1 MSFIK
6 MKRIVAQILI
16 VALLL
21 PGFNVQAVTN
31 TVPSQEKTEESTP
44 VNSTENVEKAE
55 ETQEENSITTD
66 SKSKEEELQKKE
78 EVSVEEKT
86 QEEAKTQTEEK
97 KSTSEKASENKV
109 VNEVENKAQ
118 VEEKE
123 TVKDEAL
130 PAKGTKYQKKKAV
143 NTRIRTFSMATV
155 DEPEEYKLK
164 RAALEDLEVLVPL
177 TNKDYELTIANSDGS
192 YEFVEAY
199 ESLDAAKTAANKLKN
214 TNSITAS
221 QVPEVINYSGNTVYT
236 TNQMGRLIIYTNNSP
251 KYSGNVNLYTDSS
264 LTKAFTYVNVGYVED
279 VPILETTDKAAK
291 IMVSGYVGW
300 IPNDVKSGTYNVKPV
315 STSKATNPS
324 YYIVKNGELV
334 HYISFHLESKAG
346 TSGYSIVLGKAPSFL
361 KEGKKYLSYDGKY
374 FYEYTESNRSAILD
388 KIISDYKK
396 GTRTNSVNNNNPFY
410 LYYLNLPFRSKT
422 VYSASDLNNYINNV
436 MKSYPNSKLKNL
448 GQALKDVESKYGV
461 NALLTL
467 GIAINE
473 SGYGNSNIARTK
485 NNLFGLQAYDANTD
499 AASSFASPA
508 DSVVDF
514 AKNYISRGY
523 ADPADW
529 RYYGGFLGNK
539 NRGANVKY
547 ASDPFWGEK
556 AAKYAYEVDK
566 YLSGGN
572 SNLRDTNSKQI
583 GMATANNSVIT
594 KGGTLLYNVT
604 NDLNQWGAYTNTPFV
619 INDLQKVTM
628 NGKQYYEIFPERTTA
643 LGAGGATNKFTGNYD
658 WNQKGHILASNI
670 DLVNVFT
677 PQVEKRYGVNRYD
690 TAVQLSK
697 SSFTKAE
704 TVVIAYGYGFADGLA
719 ATPIASH
726 YNAPLLLVEKGSVPN
741 SVKNEIKRLG
751 AKNVIIA
758 GGTGVVTS
766 KVENQLKSLGITKV
780 TRLGGKNRYETALEI
795 AKYIDTN
802 LYDVE
807 NIVVSYGYGEA
818 DALSIAPVAGR
829 DKMPIILVEKNS
841 IPTSV
846 NNWLKS
852 EDINNAYIIG
862 GTGVVSTNTFSKV
875 KELTKQDISKNRL
888 GGANRYETN
897 AKVVERFY
905 SGVVNRTY
913 ITKGDPLADA
923 LTAGVVASRNE
934 SPVILSDRTLRDA
947 QKSVLK
953 KMTTNRI
960 VQVGGDVSQTSVQNL
975 KELLSRT
982 E

>member
-97 KSTSEKASENKV
+97 KPTSEKASENKV

-264 LTKAFTYVNVGYVED
+264 LTSAFTYINVGSVED
-279 VPILETTDKAAK
+279 VAILETTSKAAK
-291 IMVSGYVGW
+291 IMVSGFVGW
-300 IPNDVKSGTYNVKPV
+300 IPNDVASGTYNIRPV
-315 STSKATNPS
+315 STSKASNPS
-324 YYIVKNGELV
+324 YYTVKGGELV
-334 HYISFHLESKAG
+334 HYISFNLEAKAD
-346 TSGYSIVLGKAPSFL
+346 TSGHAIVLGKAPSYL
-361 KEGKKYLSYDGKY
+361 KEGKRYLSYDGRH
-374 FYEYTESNRSAILD
+374 FYEYTESNRSDRLD
-388 KIISDYKK
+388 RMISDYKK
-396 GTRTNSVNNNNPFY
+396 GARTNSVNNNNPFY

-594 KGGTLLYNVT
+594 KGGSLLYNVT
-604 NDLNQWGAYTNTPFV
+604 NDLNQWGAYTNTPFI
-619 INDLQKVTM
+619 INDLQRVTI
-628 NGKQYYEIFPERTTA
+628 NGKEYYEILPERTTA
-643 LGAGGATNKFTGNYD
+643 LGEGGATNKFTGNYD
-658 WNQKGHILASNI
+658 WNQKGYILASNI
-670 DLVNVFT
+670 NLVNVFSPT
-677 PQVEKRYGVNRYD
+677 VQQVYGNTRYD
-690 TAVQLSK
+690 TAVRLSQNSFK
-697 SSFTKAE
+697 SAD
-704 TVVIAYGYGFADGLA
+704 TVVIVNGLGLADGLA

-726 YNAPLLLVEKGSVPN
+726 YKAPLLLVEKGRVPN
-741 SVKNEIKRLG
+741 SVKDEIKRLG
-751 AKNVIIA
+751 AKNVIIV
-758 GGTGVVTS
+758 GGTGVVT
-766 KVENQLKSLGITKV
+766 ENVNKELHSLGIKKI
-780 TRLGGKNRYETALEI
+780 TRLGGRDRYQTSLEV
-795 AKYIDTN
+795 AKYIDKH
-802 LYDVE
+802 LYNIE
-807 NIVVSYGYGEA
+807 NIVVANGLGEA
-818 DALSIAPVAGR
+818 DALSIAPISGR
-829 DKMPIILVEKNS
+829 DKMPLLLFEKNR
-841 IPTSV
+841 IPNSV
-846 NNWLKS
+846 KDWISTQN
-852 EDINNAYIIG
+852 INSAYVIG
-862 GTGVVSTNTFSKV
+862 GTGVVPDSLLNQLNGMV
-875 KELTKQDISKNRL
+875 KQDIRGNRL
-888 GGANRYETN
+888 GGLNRYETN
-897 AKVVERFY
+897 AKVIEKFY
-905 SGVVNRTY
+905 GSVVDKAY
-913 ITKGDPLADA
+913 ITRGLPLADA
-923 LTAGVVASRNE
+923 LTSGPVASING
-934 SPVILSDRTLRDA
+934 SPVILSNTTLTST
-947 QKSVLK
+947 QQSILK
-953 KMTTNRI
+953 HKTTNKI
-960 VQVGGDVSQTSVQNL
+960 IQVGGTVSQTAVQNL
-975 KELLSRT
+975 KELLGRT